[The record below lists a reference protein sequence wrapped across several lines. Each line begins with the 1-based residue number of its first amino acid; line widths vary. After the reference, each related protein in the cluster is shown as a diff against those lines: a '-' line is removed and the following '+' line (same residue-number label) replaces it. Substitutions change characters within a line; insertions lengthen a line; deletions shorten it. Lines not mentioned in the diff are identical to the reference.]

1 MDDFWETFPKSTTDT
16 TTTGGKSDDPINLGD
31 GLKYKELTER
41 VDKLDT
47 SVAEIK
53 TMLQQLLQAQK
64 ATPTAAPS
72 ATSDPSAAELWHLFH
87 KQRQYAD
94 QQHEVQLQMVR
105 NVMEARY
112 KDTQAD
118 IKAIKAH
125 LLQTTGTAPPSI
137 IYVENPNDVKKWE
150 KTKGKKGKEDG
161 LYMPPDRM
169 SKLVVE
175 IPRPDGSKKVDETQ
189 NAFAALKANMKG
201 SKRFEEEKKV
211 LMEKEE

>member
-1 MDDFWETFPKSTTDT
+1 M
-16 TTTGGKSDDPINLGD
+16 
-31 GLKYKELTER
+31 
-41 VDKLDT
+41 
-47 SVAEIK
+47 
-53 TMLQQLLQAQK
+53 LQAQK

-72 ATSDPSAAELWHLFH
+72 VTSDPSAAELWHLFQPLFH

-137 IYVENPNDVKKWE
+137 IYVENPDDAKRGRKI
-150 KTKGKKGKEDG
+150 KG
-161 LYMPPDRM
+161 R
-169 SKLVVE
+169 
-175 IPRPDGSKKVDETQ
+175 R
-189 NAFAALKANMKG
+189 
-201 SKRFEEEKKV
+201 EKKMV
-211 LMEKEE
+211 YTCH